1 MNLKALSTKA
11 IVLTSCLAM
20 AGVGYAKDGEIE
32 EPSGAAMAV
41 DLVVVRP
48 VMLGVTILGTA
59 AFVVSLPFTAAGGNV
74 KQAADTLVV
83 GPGETTFVRCLGCV
97 RPGYQHDVE

>member
-1 MNLKALSTKA
+1 MNLKAFSVKA
-11 IVLTSCLAM
+11 VALTCCMAM
-20 AGVGYAKDGEIE
+20 ASVGYAKDGEIE
-32 EPSGAAMAV
+32 EPTGAAMAV
-41 DLVVVRP
+41 DLVLVRP
-48 VMLGVTILGTA
+48 VMLGLTVLGTA